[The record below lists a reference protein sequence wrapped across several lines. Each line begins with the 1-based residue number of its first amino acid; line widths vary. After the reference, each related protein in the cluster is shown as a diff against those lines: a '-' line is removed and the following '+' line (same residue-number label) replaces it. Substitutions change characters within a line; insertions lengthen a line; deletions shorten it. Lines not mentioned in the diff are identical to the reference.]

1 MSAWATAG
9 SSRIRWK
16 AELTGG
22 DVKCEEASSH
32 LGSDV
37 RPRPT
42 LWRVQPT
49 QGGRRLQVQP
59 SPIQP
64 ILSATCNDSRTK
76 AGPKSILKKPLL
88 RRTNLASETVELCLS
103 CRWREF
109 HVYQHLTAFKAET
122 REKVHKVVTEANVSR
137 LSNKL
142 STLTQ
147 PARLYSQTPVYTR

>member
-1 MSAWATAG
+1 MRVWPCLYFEKENWLKRTIYIGFYVKKRTFEHESGLRSRNREALEKAWSSRRLSTSMSAWATAG
-9 SSRIRWK
+9 SSSRIRWK

-22 DVKCEEASSH
+22 DVKCEQASSH

-76 AGPKSILKKPLL
+76 AGPKSILKKPLYWGGQTWPQKL
-88 RRTNLASETVELCLS
+88 LS
-103 CRWREF
+103 C
-109 HVYQHLTAFKAET
+109 A
-122 REKVHKVVTEANVSR
+122 
-137 LSNKL
+137 
-142 STLTQ
+142 
-147 PARLYSQTPVYTR
+147 